1 MLQLFVEALS
11 ATYAVTIY
19 VVGIRT
25 MIRTILWQEALTL
38 NGLQEC
44 YMESCSCLVW
54 P

>member
-1 MLQLFVEALS
+1 MFIEALS

-19 VVGIRT
+19 VLAIGILC
-25 MIRTILWQEALTL
+25 MIRTISLQGALTL
-38 NGLQEC
+38 HGLQEC